1 MPKSDND
8 NSKNKEK
15 CTLKNIAGIVNGPK
29 TDAVKLKKKH
39 QRGEKDY

>member
-15 CTLKNIAGIVNGPK
+15 YSLKNIVGLVNGPK
-29 TDAVKLKKKH
+29 TDAVKLKKKY
-39 QRGEKDY
+39 QRGEKD